1 MDTTAIISPFEA
13 DSVSSSQLADSS
25 DTKPS
30 ILPGAYRCSSA
41 VASSSP
47 YAAWQSASPHYT
59 MKGTTSVPRCAH
71 SFSTHRYR
79 CALILLLPSS
89 SRKLTSAV
97 YSTHGLPSVPIRP
110 PCAPFVHFETDVYL
124 THRMSDGTL
133 RLSHALFLSLTL
145 FFFGVKCAYLTVLSY
160 LQCSFGTH

>member
-1 MDTTAIISPFEA
+1 
-13 DSVSSSQLADSS
+13 
-25 DTKPS
+25 
-30 ILPGAYRCSSA
+30 
-41 VASSSP
+41 
-47 YAAWQSASPHYT
+47 

-133 RLSHALFLSLTL
+133 HLSDVLFLSLTL

-160 LQCSFGTH
+160 LQCSFGTHWLWCVLHTSVIIAHIGGSFHCFLSAARTLYFHFYSRARRVAGF

>member
-1 MDTTAIISPFEA
+1 VVEVNFTSGESYGLRALLNSGMTA
-13 DSVSSSQLADSS
+13 
-25 DTKPS
+25 T
-30 ILPGAYRCSSA
+30 
-41 VASSSP
+41 
-47 YAAWQSASPHYT
+47 HYT

-79 CALILLLPSS
+79 CALILPLPSS

-124 THRMSDGTL
+124 AHRMSDGTL
-133 RLSHALFLSLTL
+133 RLSHVLFLSLTL

>member
-1 MDTTAIISPFEA
+1 MQFCHCDISQSLLPQNMSLY
-13 DSVSSSQLADSS
+13 DMTMGKSHISMS
-25 DTKPS
+25 D
-30 ILPGAYRCSSA
+30 
-41 VASSSP
+41 V
-47 YAAWQSASPHYT
+47 HYT

-145 FFFGVKCAYLTVLSY
+145 FFFGVKCAYLTLLSY